1 MKTISIQGNEG
12 SFSHIA
18 ASSIFGKNIK
28 LLERDSFNEVFSD
41 VHEKLAEYCVIP
53 IENSTYGSVYQNFD
67 LLTKNNLHII
77 KEIYLIINF
86 HLISFP
92 GNKIED
98 LNELHTHPVAMGQI
112 QSFLRKHK
120 NLKPI
125 EFPDT
130 AGSVRMIKEK
140 NLKNAAAA
148 ASRFSAEIYNMEI
161 IEEKIQEN
169 KKNYTRFFVLSPEEE
184 FSKDS
189 DKTTIEF
196 ELGEESG
203 SLHKSL
209 EIFAN
214 ENISLTKIESRP
226 ILNTQWE
233 YLFYIDVMAGI
244 QEERMKRSISKLKKI
259 VKDFRILGSYKKGEY
274 IQT

>member
-1 MKTISIQGNEG
+1 MKIISIQGNEG

-18 ASSIFGKNIK
+18 DSSIFGKNIK

-169 KKNYTRFFVLSPEEE
+169 KKNYTRFFVLSP
-184 FSKDS
+184 
-189 DKTTIEF
+189 KTTIEF

-209 EIFAN
+209 EVFAN

-244 QEERMKRSISKLKKI
+244 QEERMKRSIAKLKKI
-259 VKDFRILGSYKKGEY
+259 VKDFRILGSYQKGDY